1 MPHVR
6 LRSLPTICQTQNFM
20 AGRKFIA
27 SIVLSLLTPLSFS
40 LPQIKPANE
49 KLLYRV
55 EWRLIQAGTAK
66 VEFSGAAATGSQADV
81 QLQSAGLV
89 SKLFKV
95 NDVYRANMAGQF
107 CATSTRM
114 DAEEGRRHRVSD
126 VKFDRHAKH
135 ASYVERD
142 MIKNSVVVTKEIDT
156 PDCVYEVMGGLQKL
170 RSLKLEPGQSV
181 LIPLSDGKKFVQS
194 KVEAQEREEII
205 TPAGKYKTM
214 RYEAFLFNNVFYQ
227 RSGRLFVWITEDSR
241 RLPVQIRVRLPIH
254 IGTISLIL
262 EKGEHAK

>member
-1 MPHVR
+1 MH
-6 LRSLPTICQTQNFM
+6 
-20 AGRKFIA
+20 GRKFTA
-27 SIVLSLLTPLSFS
+27 TVVLCLLTPLSFS
-40 LPQIKPANE
+40 LQQAASSGE
-49 KLLYRV
+49 KFQYRV

-66 VEFSGAAATGSQADV
+66 VAFSGSASRGAQADV
-81 QLQSAGLV
+81 QLFSSGLV

-95 NDVYRANMAGQF
+95 NDIYRANMAEQF

-114 DAEEGRRHRVSD
+114 DAEEGRRHRVTD
-126 VKFDRHAKH
+126 VKFDRPGKH

-142 MIKNSVVVTKEIDT
+142 TIKNSVVVTKEIDT

-170 RSLKLEPGQSV
+170 RSLKMEPGQSV

-194 KVEAQEREEII
+194 KVEAQEREEIV
-205 TPAGKYKTM
+205 TPAGKFKTM
-214 RYEAFLFNNVFYQ
+214 RYEAFVFNNVFYQ

-241 RLPVQIRVRLPIH
+241 RLPIQIRVRLPIA

-262 EKGEHAK
+262 EKEERSL